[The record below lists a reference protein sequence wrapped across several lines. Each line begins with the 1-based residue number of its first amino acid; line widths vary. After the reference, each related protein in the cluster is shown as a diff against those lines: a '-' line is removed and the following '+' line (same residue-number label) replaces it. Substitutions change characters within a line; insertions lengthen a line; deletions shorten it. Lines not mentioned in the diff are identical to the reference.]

1 MIPSIVF
8 LGNCVRIP
16 RTVMAVAAIE
26 SAEPVDPWKE
36 FVRGRIKEIA
46 ATLKT
51 APECAETSCLRYLL
65 AGYLAAAADSRGRI

>member
-1 MIPSIVF
+1 
-8 LGNCVRIP
+8 
-16 RTVMAVAAIE
+16 
-26 SAEPVDPWKE
+26 VDPWKE